1 MTSSFFNPLDSDIQS
16 NPYEGYQRFAQQGPI
31 QRGHASIPGYESTW
45 YFFGFEEARQVLKAP
60 FHKPLFGTEVPN
72 INDDNVVLT
81 NDRSL
86 IWQHLS
92 EWPLFQNP
100 PIHTA
105 RRALLV
111 DAFKE
116 SRLAALE
123 ESIRHDADRLLDSA
137 LSKNTFEIQ
146 QEFSYP
152 LAVGAISK
160 VLGIPCPNIPWFK
173 STTKKLADVL
183 DLGYVPDAYAPGM
196 AALNE
201 LITYTEEAIDWKKS
215 HLADDLISQLIK
227 PLSSD
232 SNPDHNTIVSL
243 ITQVLFAG
251 QETVADSI
259 GIAVHTL
266 INHPNQLTLLQ
277 NNPALL
283 DNAIKE
289 ILRFDCP
296 VQFTGSRAASED
308 INFGEIKIA
317 AGETTII
324 ALGACNRDARR
335 FHHPEIFDIQRDLSG
350 PELSFG
356 YGIHYCLGV
365 HLARM
370 VMRVAL
376 EKLLERLPKT
386 WVLDNPTIWRTN
398 NVLRGPSALT
408 LKLKNK

>member
-1 MTSSFFNPLDSDIQS
+1 MTSSLFNPLDP
-16 NPYEGYQRFAQQGPI
+16 NTRLHPYEVYKRYAQHGPI
-31 QRGHASIPGYESTW
+31 QRGHASIPGYENTW

-60 FHKPLFGTEVPN
+60 FHKPLFSNELPNKDNDTELIP
-72 INDDNVVLT
+72 
-81 NDRSL
+81 DRSL
-86 IWQHLS
+86 IWRHLS

-105 RRALLV
+105 RRALLM

-116 SRLAALE
+116 SNLATLE
-123 ESIRHDADRLLDSA
+123 ASIRQDADKLLDNS
-137 LSKNTFEIQ
+137 LSKSTCEIQ
-146 QEFSYP
+146 QEFAYP

-160 VLGIPCPNIPWFK
+160 ILGIPCPDIPWFK
-173 STTKKLADVL
+173 SITKKLADVL

-201 LITYTEEAIDWKKS
+201 LITFTEEAIDRKKT

-227 PLSSD
+227 PLNNE
-232 SNPDHNTIVSL
+232 SNLDHNIIVSL

-266 INHPNQLTLLQ
+266 VSHPEQLTLLQ

-296 VQFTGSRAASED
+296 VQFTGSRAATED
-308 INFGEIKIA
+308 FYFGEIKIA
-317 AGETTII
+317 AGEPTII
-324 ALGACNRDARR
+324 ALGACNHDARR
-335 FHHPEIFDIQRDLSG
+335 FPNPEIFDIQRDLSG

-370 VMRVAL
+370 VMRIAL
-376 EKLLERLPKT
+376 EKLLERLPEIWAMDK
-386 WVLDNPTIWRTN
+386 PTIWRNN
-398 NVLRGPSALT
+398 NVLRGPSSLT
-408 LKLKNK
+408 LRLKQ

>member
-1 MTSSFFNPLDSDIQS
+1 MTLFDPFDPQMKTD
-16 NPYEGYQRFAQQGPI
+16 PYAVYRKVASLGPI
-31 QRGHASIPGYESTW
+31 QQGNASIPGYENAW

-60 FHKPLFGTEVPN
+60 FHKPLFGIGLPN
-72 INDDNVVLT
+72 RSTPEFSNDFSIE
-81 NDRSL
+81 RAK
-86 IWQHLS
+86 IWQHLA

-116 SRLAALE
+116 SRLAILE
-123 ESIRHDADRLLDSA
+123 ASIRHDADSLLNDA

-146 QEFSYP
+146 QGLAYP
-152 LAVGAISK
+152 LAVRAISK
-160 VLGIPCPNIPWFK
+160 VLGIPCPDIFWFK

-183 DLGYVPDAYAPGM
+183 DLGYVPNAYVPGM

-201 LITYTEEAIDWKKS
+201 LIAYTEEVIDWKKS
-215 HLADDLISQLIK
+215 HLANDLLSQLIK
-227 PLSSD
+227 PLNVD
-232 SNPDHNTIVSL
+232 NNPNHNNIVSL
-243 ITQVLFAG
+243 VTQVLFAG

-266 INHPNQLTLLQ
+266 SNHPDQLSLLQ
-277 NNPALL
+277 NNSALL

-308 INFGEIKIA
+308 INFGGINIA
-317 AGETTII
+317 AGDTTII
-324 ALGACNRDARR
+324 AIAACNHDARR
-335 FHHPEIFDIQRDLSG
+335 FHNPEIFNIQRDLSG

-376 EKLLERLPKT
+376 EKLLERLPQT
-386 WVLDNPTIWRTN
+386 WVLDSPTIWRNN

-408 LKLKNK
+408 LCLRRR

>member
-1 MTSSFFNPLDSDIQS
+1 MKSSLFNPLDPNTQL
-16 NPYEGYQRFAQQGPI
+16 NPYAAYQLYAQQGPI

-45 YFFGFEEARQVLKAP
+45 YFFGFDEARQVLRAP
-60 FHKPLFGTEVPN
+60 FHKPLFGNEVPN
-72 INDDNVVLT
+72 KDDDAT
-81 NDRSL
+81 FSNDRSL

-116 SRLAALE
+116 SHLSILE
-123 ESIRHDADRLLDSA
+123 ASIQGDADRLLENVLNKS
-137 LSKNTFEIQ
+137 TFEIQ

-152 LAVGAISK
+152 LAVGAISR
-160 VLGIPCPNIPWFK
+160 VLGIPCPDILWFK

-183 DLGYVPDAYAPGM
+183 DLGYVPEAYAPGM

-201 LITYTEEAIDWKKS
+201 LINYTEETIEWKKS
-215 HLADDLISQLIK
+215 HLAEDLISQLIK
-227 PLSSD
+227 PLNGNSSLA
-232 SNPDHNTIVSL
+232 HNTIVSL
-243 ITQVLFAG
+243 VTQVLFAG

-266 INHPNQLTLLQ
+266 TNHPDQLTLLQ
-277 NNPALL
+277 NNPELL

-324 ALGACNRDARR
+324 ALGACNHDARR
-335 FHHPEIFDIQRDLSG
+335 FQNPEIFDIQRDLSG

-356 YGIHYCLGV
+356 HGIHYCLGV

-386 WVLDNPTIWRTN
+386 WVLDSPTIWRNN

-408 LKLKNK
+408 LKLKNN